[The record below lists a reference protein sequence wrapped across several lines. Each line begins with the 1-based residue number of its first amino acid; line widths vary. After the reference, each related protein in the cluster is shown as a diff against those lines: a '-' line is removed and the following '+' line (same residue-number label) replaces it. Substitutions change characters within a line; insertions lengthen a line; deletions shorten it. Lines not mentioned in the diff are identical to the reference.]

1 MRYWLSLAAVLAALW
16 AAPAAADWTE
26 AACEIYPAGS
36 DRIEAMLPC
45 TFAQSQGQITITRD
59 DGVTHDLTPVGDTP
73 GNFQDQEGRTV
84 YRQSGLGDQGLI
96 FRFPDISI
104 FLYWDTSAL
113 HPDETDSPTAPFST
127 ADYDAT
133 TLLACRDA
141 AETEFGQCPAG
152 ILRME
157 NGQASIEVQ
166 SPRGE
171 RFTMNFLKD
180 ATDGTPYVNA
190 TNREVDARYESDTW
204 TVTIDGGEVYE
215 VPLAAIE
222 GG

>member
-1 MRYWLSLAAVLAALW
+1 MRYRLSLAAVLAALW

-36 DRIEAMLPC
+36 DRIETMLPC
-45 TFAQSQGQITITRD
+45 TFAQSQGAITITRG
-59 DGVTHDLTPVGDTP
+59 DGVTHELTPSGETP
-73 GNFQDQEGRTV
+73 GNFHDQDGRTV

-104 FLYWDTSAL
+104 FLYWDSSAL
-113 HPDETDSPTAPFST
+113 HPDETDNPTAPFST

-133 TLLACRDA
+133 TLLACRA
-141 AETEFGQCPAG
+141 ATATDFGQCPAG

-157 NGQASIEVQ
+157 NGQASIEVE

-190 TNREVDARYESDTW
+190 TNRAVDARYESDTW
-204 TVTIDGGEVYE
+204 TVTIDGHEVYE
-215 VPLAAIE
+215 VPLAVIE